1 MRIAAHTFTKFL
13 DEGEP
18 DLWLARNEAVM
29 EFRAWIENQ
38 NLVIQGEEL
47 VDVQPS
53 ILEPGKTNFVVRA
66 FVRQS
71 TDKTVLENYSGN
83 TPATECET
91 INSTATGS

>member
-18 DLWLARNEAVM
+18 DLWLARNESVM

-38 NLVIQGEEL
+38 NLEIQGEEL

-53 ILEPGKTNFVVRA
+53 MLEPGKTNFIVKA
-66 FVRQS
+66 FVRPL
-71 TDKTVLENYSGN
+71 TDKAVLENYSGN
-83 TPATECET
+83 TPATECEMT
-91 INSTATGS
+91 NSTATGS